1 MYRAVRCLFFRSLWI
16 CYFIVVNFFIME
28 DVKLIINGKELEIKK
43 IFLAHERNGLIIY
56 HIYIDKNALVKK
68 EQKQLKL

>member
-1 MYRAVRCLFFRSLWI
+1 
-16 CYFIVVNFFIME
+16 ME